1 MINSDKIIG
10 IMGGTF
16 NPIHKGHI
24 GIARCAYEQS
34 DMDEILFMPSGTP
47 AYKDNSPIVSA
58 TDRCNMV
65 KLAIKPFDYIY
76 FIIGADSLLYIQNW
90 YHPEYICSHCHL
102 LCANRDNNSASVL
115 IDQKHFLADKY
126 GAVIDFIDVPELP
139 YSSTDIRKKV
149 AMGLSV
155 KEDVGEEVEEY
166 IKSRKLYV

>member
-1 MINSDKIIG
+1 MALKYSDTYFACTSVKMRFCNS
-10 IMGGTF
+10 F
-16 NPIHKGHI
+16 NASAISSTNASSSLS
-24 GIARCAYEQS
+24 GIAYGAS
-34 DMDEILFMPSGTP
+34 
-47 AYKDNSPIVSA
+47 YK
-58 TDRCNMV
+58 
-65 KLAIKPFDYIY
+65 KIY
-76 FIIGADSLLYIQNW
+76 FIIGADSLLYIQDW

>member
-16 NPIHKGHI
+16 NPIHKGHT

-34 DMDEILFMPSGTP
+34 DIDEILFMPSGTP
-47 AYKDNSPIVSA
+47 AYKDNSP
-58 TDRCNMV
+58 
-65 KLAIKPFDYIY
+65 LAQIYDSYKKIY
-76 FIIGADSLLYIQNW
+76 FIIGADSLLYIQDW

>member
-1 MINSDKIIG
+1 MQIRFFIFRTGIILS
-10 IMGGTF
+10 IY
-16 NPIHKGHI
+16 
-24 GIARCAYEQS
+24 A
-34 DMDEILFMPSGTP
+34 
-47 AYKDNSPIVSA
+47 
-58 TDRCNMV
+58 
-65 KLAIKPFDYIY
+65 AI
-76 FIIGADSLLYIQNW
+76 
-90 YHPEYICSHCHL
+90 HL

-126 GAVIDFIDVPELP
+126 GAVIDFIDVPKLP

>member
-1 MINSDKIIG
+1 MNNNYKEKFTENYSNIKDEDLIRKI
-10 IMGGTF
+10 
-16 NPIHKGHI
+16 K
-24 GIARCAYEQS
+24 
-34 DMDEILFMPSGTP
+34 SG
-47 AYKDNSPIVSA
+47 DNDAQNYLLKKYQEVVNMKVS
-58 TDRCNMV
+58 R
-65 KLAIKPFDYIY
+65 Y
-76 FIIGADSLLYIQNW
+76 FIIGADSLLYIQDW

-115 IDQKHFLADKY
+115 IDHKHFLADKY
-126 GAVIDFIDVPELP
+126 GAVIDFIDVPNLP

>member
-1 MINSDKIIG
+1 MIKSDKIIG

-16 NPIHKGHI
+16 NPIHKGHT

-34 DMDEILFMPSGTP
+34 DIDEILFMPSGTP

-65 KLAIKPFDYIY
+65 KLAIKPFDYM
-76 FIIGADSLLYIQNW
+76 SLSTIETDRPGN
-90 YHPEYICSHCHL
+90 
-102 LCANRDNNSASVL
+102 
-115 IDQKHFLADKY
+115 QKHFLADKY
-126 GAVIDFIDVPELP
+126 GAVIDFIDVPKLP

>member
-1 MINSDKIIG
+1 MNKKSVFFSSNLNYDTIDDEKIVDFVKSGDKCALEYLINKYR
-10 IMGGTF
+10 
-16 NPIHKGHI
+16 NLVNLKVN
-24 GIARCAYEQS
+24 R
-34 DMDEILFMPSGTP
+34 
-47 AYKDNSPIVSA
+47 
-58 TDRCNMV
+58 
-65 KLAIKPFDYIY
+65 Y
-76 FIIGADSLLYIQNW
+76 FIIGADSLLYIQDW

-115 IDQKHFLADKY
+115 IDHKHFLADKY
-126 GAVIDFIDVPELP
+126 GAVIDFIDVPKLP